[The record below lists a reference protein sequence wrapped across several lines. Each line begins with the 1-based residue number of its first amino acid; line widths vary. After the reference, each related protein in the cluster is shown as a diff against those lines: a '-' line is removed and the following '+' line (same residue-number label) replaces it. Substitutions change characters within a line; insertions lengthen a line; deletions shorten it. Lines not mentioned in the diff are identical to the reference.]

1 MTNSNKI
8 SRIPESTS
16 LDKTYTQWHIS
27 FHTIVLLFLFSS
39 IILQSCTTTTSP
51 EQIVEDFITS
61 CETSIEKGSG
71 RELRN
76 LIAENYRDSSGRTK
90 KEIGNL
96 VSGYLLRNRA
106 IYSYSLVNLV
116 KINEDDSIS
125 ARVLTALAAK
135 PITDISALP
144 TLNSD
149 IYWFD
154 IKITSEDADWK
165 LIDAS
170 WQQAML
176 DDFFQ

>member
-1 MTNSNKI
+1 MAYSI
-8 SRIPESTS
+8 SHYI
-16 LDKTYTQWHIS
+16 
-27 FHTIVLLFLFSS
+27 FLLFLFTSA
-39 IILQSCTTTTSP
+39 IFQSCTATTSP
-51 EQIVEDFITS
+51 EQIVEDFITE

-76 LIAENYRDSSGRTK
+76 LIAENYSDSSGRTK

-106 IYSYSLVNLV
+106 IYSYSLINSV

-135 PITDISALP
+135 PITDISTLP
-144 TLNSD
+144 ALNSD

-154 IKITSEDADWK
+154 IKITSKDGGWK

-176 DDFFQ
+176 DDFFN

>member
-1 MTNSNKI
+1 MLYSI
-8 SRIPESTS
+8 SHYI
-16 LDKTYTQWHIS
+16 
-27 FHTIVLLFLFSS
+27 FLLFLFTSV
-39 IILQSCTTTTSP
+39 IFQSCTATTSP
-51 EQIVEDFITS
+51 EQIVENFITE
-61 CETSIEKGSG
+61 CENSIEKGSG

-76 LIAENYRDSSGRTK
+76 LIAENYSDSNGRTK

-106 IYSYSLVNLV
+106 IYSYSLINSV

-135 PITDISALP
+135 PITDISNLP
-144 TLNSD
+144 TFNSD

-154 IKITSEDADWK
+154 IKITSGDGGWK

-176 DDFFQ
+176 DDFFN

>member
-1 MTNSNKI
+1 MTAQDIPVMVYSISNAI
-8 SRIPESTS
+8 FRF
-16 LDKTYTQWHIS
+16 L
-27 FHTIVLLFLFSS
+27 LFSS
-39 IILQSCTTTTSP
+39 FILQSCTTTTSP
-51 EQIVEDFITS
+51 EQIVEDFITA

-76 LIAENYRDSSGRTK
+76 LISQNYSDSSGRTK

-106 IYSYSLVNLV
+106 IYSYSLINSV
-116 KINEDDSIS
+116 KINENDSIS

-144 TLNSD
+144 AFNSD

-154 IKITSEDADWK
+154 IKIASENDGWK
-165 LIDAS
+165 LVDVS

>member
-1 MTNSNKI
+1 MLYSI
-8 SRIPESTS
+8 SHYI
-16 LDKTYTQWHIS
+16 
-27 FHTIVLLFLFSS
+27 FLLFLFTSV
-39 IILQSCTTTTSP
+39 IFQSCTATTSP
-51 EQIVEDFITS
+51 EQIVENFITE
-61 CETSIEKGSG
+61 CENSIEKGSG

-76 LIAENYRDSSGRTK
+76 LIAENYSDSNGRTK

-106 IYSYSLVNLV
+106 IYSYSLINSV

-135 PITDISALP
+135 PITDISNLP

-154 IKITSEDADWK
+154 IKITSGDGGWK

-176 DDFFQ
+176 DDFFN